1 MKSSQEST
9 VCAPIEGH
17 LFPEPFN
24 HDDKMYNGLMEE
36 NCWVS
41 PSEYQKK
48 LDNYETEISI
58 VGLGYVGLPLA
69 TMFAHKGFHVVGYDL
84 DQVKVDCIKARRNY
98 LVEEEWLIEY
108 IKAAQSLDAST
119 DIANAGDAD
128 FIAVCVP
135 TPADPRSGAPDYR
148 FVEASAESV
157 GKRLRKGA
165 LVCLES
171 TVGPGTTVGRF
182 KRILQEESGLCAGSD
197 FGLIFS
203 PERINPGDKEH
214 TINKVPKVVGGID
227 ALSTQLGARLYEK
240 IVPYVYTVN
249 NPTEAELVKLLE
261 NSMRAVK
268 IAFMNEFAI
277 SCDALGGVDV
287 KRIIKAASTKWNF
300 EPIYPGCGVGGH
312 CIPEDAYFFAEEV
325 KKHGYNPKLTLAAM
339 RMNESMPGYA
349 VEKAGKLLEAQG
361 KSLKDSSVGILG
373 IAYKENTADPR
384 HTPTESIVRELK
396 ERGVKEIRVHDPYV
410 SHLNGIKSTQYLPDL
425 ISKSNVLIL
434 ATAHAEYENIDLAT
448 VLQLRPDLVVVD
460 GRNMCDPLRMGP
472 YIGRYTGIGR

>member
-1 MKSSQEST
+1 MKSSEGGAI
-9 VCAPIEGH
+9 CASAEETPCSKYISVG
-17 LFPEPFN
+17 
-24 HDDKMYNGLMEE
+24 DKKANGLADM
-36 NCWVS
+36 NNWVS
-41 PSEYQKK
+41 SSEYQKK
-48 LDNYETEISI
+48 LDNCDAEISI

-69 TMFAHKGFHVVGYDL
+69 TMLAHKGFHVIGYDL
-84 DQVKVDCIKARRNY
+84 DQAKVNSIRERRNY
-98 LVEEEWLIEY
+98 LIEEEWLSEY
-108 IKAAQSLDAST
+108 IREAKTLDAST
-119 DIANAGDAD
+119 DIANAGYAD

-148 FVEASAESV
+148 FVEASAKSV
-157 GKRLRKGA
+157 GKNLRKGA

-182 KRILQEESGLCAGSD
+182 KRILEEESGLHAGSD

-227 ALSTQLGARLYEK
+227 ALSTELGAKLYEK
-240 IVPYVYTVN
+240 IVPYVHKVN

-325 KKHGYNPKLTLAAM
+325 KKHGYNPALTLSAM
-339 RMNESMPGYA
+339 RLNESMPGYT
-349 VEKAGKLLEAQG
+349 VEKARKLLEAQG
-361 KSLKDSSVGILG
+361 KSLHDSNVGILG
-373 IAYKENTADPR
+373 IAYKDNTADPR
-384 HTPTESIVRELK
+384 HTPTESIVRELR
-396 ERGVKEIRVHDPYV
+396 ESGVKEIRVHDPYIT
-410 SHLNGIKSTQYLPDL
+410 HLNGLKSTQFLPDL
-425 ISKSNVLIL
+425 IDKSNVLIL
-434 ATAHAEYENIDLAT
+434 ATAHTEYENIDLVT
-448 VLQLRPDLVVVD
+448 VMESHPGLVVVD
-460 GRNMCDPLRMGP
+460 GRNMYDPLSMGSL
-472 YIGRYTGIGR
+472 ISRYTGIGR

>member
-1 MKSSQEST
+1 MKSSEGGAI
-9 VCAPIEGH
+9 CASVDETICSEH
-17 LFPEPFN
+17 LSY
-24 HDDKMYNGLMEE
+24 DDKIVYVLTDMN
-36 NCWVS
+36 NWVS
-41 PSEYQKK
+41 QSEYQRK
-48 LDNYETEISI
+48 LDNYDAEISI

-69 TMFAHKGFHVVGYDL
+69 TMLAHKGFHVTGYDL
-84 DQVKVDCIKARRNY
+84 DQTKVESIRERRNY
-98 LVEEEWLIEY
+98 LIEEEWLIEY
-108 IKAAQSLDAST
+108 IREAKSLDAST
-119 DIANAGDAD
+119 NLANAGDAD

-135 TPADPRSGAPDYR
+135 TPADPISGAPDYR
-148 FVEASAESV
+148 FVEASAKSV
-157 GKRLRKGA
+157 GKNLRKGA

-182 KRILQEESGLCAGSD
+182 RRILQEESGLYAGSD

-227 ALSTQLGARLYEK
+227 TLSTQLGARLYEK
-240 IVPYVYTVN
+240 IVPYVYKVS

-325 KKHGYNPKLTLAAM
+325 EKHGYSPGLTLSAM
-339 RMNESMPGYA
+339 RLNESMPGYA
-349 VEKAGKLLEAQG
+349 VEKARKMLEAQG
-361 KSLKDSSVGILG
+361 KSLRDSKVGILG

-396 ERGVKEIRVHDPYV
+396 ENGVKEIRVHDPYIT
-410 SHLNGIKSTQYLPDL
+410 HLNGLVSTRCLPD
-425 ISKSNVLIL
+425 IIDKSNVLIL
-434 ATAHAEYENIDLAT
+434 ATAHAEYEKIDLAT
-448 VLQLRPDLVVVD
+448 ILELRPDLVVVD
-460 GRNMCDPLRMGP
+460 GRNVYDPLSMGS
-472 YIGRYTGIGR
+472 YINRYTGIGR

>member
-1 MKSSQEST
+1 MKSSEADAFCVSMDET
-9 VCAPIEGH
+9 LHSER
-17 LFPEPFN
+17 LSY
-24 HDDKMYNGLMEE
+24 DDKIANGLTDM
-36 NCWVS
+36 NNWVS
-41 PSEYQKK
+41 PSEYQRK
-48 LDNYETEISI
+48 LDNYEAEISI

-69 TMFAHKGFHVVGYDL
+69 TMLAHKGFHVTGYDL
-84 DQVKVDCIKARRNY
+84 DQAKIDSIREGRNY
-98 LVEEEWLIEY
+98 LIEEEWLIEY
-108 IKAAQSLDAST
+108 IREVKTLDAST
-119 DIANAGDAD
+119 NIANSGDAD

-135 TPADPRSGAPDYR
+135 TPADPSSGAPDYR
-148 FVEASAESV
+148 FVEASAKSV
-157 GKRLRKGA
+157 GKNLRKGA

-182 KRILQEESGLCAGSD
+182 KRILEDESGLFAGSD

-240 IVPYVYTVN
+240 IVPFVYRVN

-312 CIPEDAYFFAEEV
+312 CIPEDAYFFADEV
-325 KKHGYNPKLTLAAM
+325 KKHGYSPRLTLSAM
-339 RMNESMPGYA
+339 RLNESMPGYA
-349 VEKAGKLLEAQG
+349 VGKARKMLEAQG
-361 KSLKDSSVGILG
+361 KSLHDSKVGILG
-373 IAYKENTADPR
+373 ISYKENTADPR

-396 ERGVKEIRVHDPYV
+396 ENGVKEIRVHDPYIT
-410 SHLNGIKSTQYLPDL
+410 HLNGLKSTRCLPDM
-425 ISKSNVLIL
+425 IDKSNVLIL
-434 ATAHAEYENIDLAT
+434 ATAHTEYEKIDLAT
-448 VLQLRPDLVVVD
+448 ILELRPDLVVVD
-460 GRNMCDPLRMGP
+460 GRNVYDPLSMGS
-472 YIGRYTGIGR
+472 YINRYTGIGR